1 MSSFEER
8 NCLKQNLQD
17 ERMNMIKSQCH
28 NPENQEILKITVQTN
43 RQMAQSTSLDA
54 DIQKNLKL
62 LGYE

>member
-1 MSSFEER
+1 MS

-17 ERMNMIKSQCH
+17 ERMNTIKSQHH
-28 NPENQEILKITVQTN
+28 NPENQEILKITIQTN
-43 RQMAQSTSLDA
+43 RQMTQSTSLVA